1 MPDYTLWDLLAEE
14 DELCTSTS
22 SAVPPSSS
30 AEACSSTSLDP
41 SLTPPHNSSQS
52 VHVICNVPLV
62 APIPLPCHYPSFLR
76 SDPSDVKKDFCRVP
90 KRKRGMDESND
101 DSTAPKRRFPNVKGH
116 QSHRSCQRRHPA
128 FCGEL
133 GTVG

>member
-1 MPDYTLWDLLAEE
+1 MPDYTLWDLLAEQ
-14 DELCTSTS
+14 DELCASTS
-22 SAVPPSSS
+22 SAIPPSSS
-30 AEACSSTSLDP
+30 EARSSTSPDH
-41 SLTPPHNSSQS
+41 SLALPHNNSQS

-76 SDPSDVKKDFCRVP
+76 SDPSDVKMDHCRVP
-90 KRKRGMDESND
+90 KRKRGMEESND
-101 DSTAPKRRFPNVKGH
+101 DSTAPKRRFPNAKTH
-116 QSHRSCQRRHPA
+116 QSQRSRQRRHPA